1 MVAGLLQK
9 KLHTPFY
16 VSNYYKE
23 VLAVL
28 RERGKWGW
36 PPALATRGV
45 GGRGIKVFFWKMGY
59 II

>member
-23 VLAVL
+23 VLAVAGKGKVGL
-28 RERGKWGW
+28 AASTGNQRGWRQGYKSFF
-36 PPALATRGV
+36 LENGV
-45 GGRGIKVFFWKMGY
+45 
-59 II
+59 